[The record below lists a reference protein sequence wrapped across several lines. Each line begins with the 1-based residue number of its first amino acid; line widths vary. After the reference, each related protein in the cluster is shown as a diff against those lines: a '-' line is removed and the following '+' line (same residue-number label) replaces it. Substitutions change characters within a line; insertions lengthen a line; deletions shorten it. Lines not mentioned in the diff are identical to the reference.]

1 MLFLFTDFCAHRQE
15 HFPAWHRAYL
25 TDVERSL
32 IQADVSLGNDGNIGL
47 PYWDW
52 TRLDINGETYPS
64 ILNEFFQDIPTGLQN
79 FIRST
84 PGGENLLERGYN
96 LNSETRLRRNLSRAG
111 LVEKVRDALL
121 ETEHW
126 RFASTRWGGGRSLE
140 DPHNDVHVACGWPM
154 TSVNFAAFHPIFFV
168 LSEPGVNFGGPMV
181 ISHIHG
187 CSC

>member
-1 MLFLFTDFCAHRQE
+1 M
-15 HFPAWHRAYL
+15 
-25 TDVERSL
+25 

-140 DPHNDVHVACGWPM
+140 DPHNDVHVACGW
-154 TSVNFAAFHPIFFV
+154 
-168 LSEPGVNFGGPMV
+168 
-181 ISHIHG
+181 
-187 CSC
+187 